1 MDVPSVLVP
10 SIISYPGI
18 VGAAL
23 EPFPPEVLRP
33 GAAALASSM
42 VSIPSGEHQSPG
54 GRLAFDG
61 AVPLRGCRELRQR
74 RGIDDEA
81 MAPVV
86 GCIPNC

>member
-1 MDVPSVLVP
+1 MDVPSALVP

-18 VGAAL
+18 VA
-23 EPFPPEVLRP
+23 PPSNHRPPEVLRP

-61 AVPLRGCRELRQR
+61 AVPLRGCLELRQR
-74 RGIDDEA
+74 RGIGDEA
-81 MAPVV
+81 VAPVV

>member
-1 MDVPSVLVP
+1 MDVPSALVP

-42 VSIPSGEHQSPG
+42 VSMPSGEY
-54 GRLAFDG
+54 RVLA
-61 AVPLRGCRELRQR
+61 AV
-74 RGIDDEA
+74 
-81 MAPVV
+81 
-86 GCIPNC
+86 